1 MKNNKVIIFLTSII
15 ICAVAMFGYNAPE
28 KIEAANTLPRVIVSS
43 YAVSSDGIMPGSE
56 FDLTYTLKNTSDT
69 YSVTS
74 VLVTCT
80 SNSST
85 VYPVYT
91 TSDQIY
97 IEEIGPGQE
106 VPVTVKYD
114 SASDI
119 DVATIDFIMNIS
131 YAEASS
137 GAAANQTVIQIPVK
151 QESVLVIQSY
161 TIPPSALTGTKVRV
175 NAILENTGLDV
186 LNNVKMTITG
196 DDMETITSDIGTMVA
211 NSKKQQEAYIE
222 FTETGTKNVTIS
234 YSYEDSKG
242 TAFEVATD
250 TSTVEVSKTQVNDN
264 NTGTVINNS
273 NVGFEMWEI
282 FVIVAIIIVGAFIVV
297 IVKKDKR

>member
-273 NVGFEMWEI
+273 NGGFEMWEI

>member
-15 ICAVAMFGYNAPE
+15 ICAVAMFGYNTPA

-43 YAVSSDGIMPGSE
+43 YTVSSDGIMPGSE

-69 YSVTS
+69 YSVSS

-97 IEEIGPGQE
+97 IEEIAPGQE
-106 VPVTVKYD
+106 IPVTVKYD
-114 SASDI
+114 SAADI
-119 DVATIDFIMNIS
+119 DVATIDFVMNIS
-131 YAEASS
+131 YIDNT
-137 GAAANQTVIQIPVK
+137 GATANQTVIQIPVK

-161 TIPPSALTGTKVRV
+161 SVPANAITGTKARV
-175 NAILENTGLDV
+175 NVVLENTGLDV

-196 DDMETITSDIGTMVA
+196 DDMETISLDVGTMIA

-222 FTETGTKNVTIS
+222 FTEAGAKNVTIS

-242 TAFEVATD
+242 TQFEVATD
-250 TSTVEVSKTQVNDN
+250 TSTVEVTKAQVNDQN
-264 NTGTVINNS
+264 QGTIINNGQS
-273 NVGFEMWEI
+273 AFEMWEI
-282 FVIVAIIIVGAFIVV
+282 LVIVAIIIVGVFIIM
-297 IVKKDKR
+297 IVRKDKR

>member
-131 YAEASS
+131 YAEATS

-196 DDMETITSDIGTMVA
+196 DDMETITSDVGTMVA

-273 NVGFEMWEI
+273 NGGFEMWEI